1 MQNIFTISFCFDKII
16 VDKYRFKIHKRQF
29 IKNEKRVNT
38 KEKILI
44 IKFIEINI
52 GKEKRKMNKLK
63 SKKGITLV
71 ALVVTIVVLLILAGV
86 SINLVLGN
94 NGIIAKAKDAETKS
108 AEASQNDLKGM
119 NGLVSEMEG
128 VLNGNSGKTE
138 PETEPY
144 LPSDDFHYDTSTSVD
159 TGLVI
164 ADSNRN
170 EYVWVVVPRTTTVY
184 KTTGLGKTTFT
195 DADYMSI
202 ENDLKEYTKIYREST
217 SFTDTWYA
225 DDKNEGW
232 LSETEYAVLKNSML
246 KSVYENGGFYVGRY
260 EAGIDT
266 KTGTNRTSNT
276 DKNSDGK
283 YIMPSTTPVSK
294 ANAYP
299 YTYVTRTQAQNL
311 ASNVNSGTKTS
322 SLMFG
327 VQWDLVLAFM
337 HNKGN
342 IEDSTLT
349 SNSTTI
355 GNYYNSTFDLNRGKY
370 AQCGQLGNTWKN
382 FDSALDS
389 IVVSNETTGKMK
401 KTEQNS
407 YQNGILLT
415 TGGTEQSKV
424 MNIYDIAG
432 NVYEWTLE
440 KTPNTYEPCVTR
452 GGLFN
457 DTGSYRPAAEHGGS
471 SSGHSFYSIGFR
483 VSIF

>member
-1 MQNIFTISFCFDKII
+1 MK
-16 VDKYRFKIHKRQF
+16 
-29 IKNEKRVNT
+29 KN
-38 KEKILI
+38 
-44 IKFIEINI
+44 
-52 GKEKRKMNKLK
+52 
-63 SKKGITLV
+63 KGITLV

-128 VLNGNSGKTE
+128 ALAGNGGAGGSGTGTKVPAEATA
-138 PETEPY
+138 ETAPY
-144 LPSDDFHYDTSTSVD
+144 FPDNTFTKKEGTID

-164 ADSNRN
+164 QDASGN
-170 EYVWVVVPRTTTVY
+170 EYVWVVVPRTTAVY
-184 KTTGLGKTTFT
+184 ATTGLGKTTFT
-195 DADYMSI
+195 DADYRSI
-202 ENDLKEYTKIYREST
+202 ETDLKNYTST
-217 SFTDTWYA
+217 YVTTSGYSDTWYA

-232 LSETEYAVLKNSML
+232 LSETEYKTLKNSML

-266 KTGTNRTSNT
+266 TTGTNRTSNT

-283 YIMPSTTPVSK
+283 YTMPSTTPVTK
-294 ANAYP
+294 ADAYP

-311 ASNVNSGTKTS
+311 ASNVNSGDKTS

-337 HNKGN
+337 SKDKSK
-342 IEDSTLT
+342 ITDATILT

-355 GNYYNSTFDLNRGKY
+355 GNYHNSTFDLNRGKY
-370 AQCGQLGNTWKN
+370 AQYGQLGNPWKN
-382 FDSALDS
+382 FDSALGS

-401 KTEQNS
+401 KTEQSSDSNS
-407 YQNGILLT
+407 ILIT

-424 MNIYDIAG
+424 MNIYDVAG

-440 KTPNTYEPCVTR
+440 KASNTGLPCARR
-452 GGLFN
+452 GGYFN
-457 DTGSYRPAAEHGGS
+457 NTGSVVHASIRNGFSTEGS
-471 SSGHSFYSIGFR
+471 NFNFGFR
-483 VSIF
+483 VEIF

>member
-1 MQNIFTISFCFDKII
+1 M
-16 VDKYRFKIHKRQF
+16 
-29 IKNEKRVNT
+29 KNN
-38 KEKILI
+38 
-44 IKFIEINI
+44 
-52 GKEKRKMNKLK
+52 
-63 SKKGITLV
+63 KGITLV

-108 AEASQNDLKGM
+108 AEASQNDLIGM
-119 NGLVSEMEG
+119 NELAQQLEEQI
-128 VLNGNSGKTE
+128 NGSTGNGGKTE
-138 PETEPY
+138 PETVPY

-164 ADSNRN
+164 KDGSGN
-170 EYVWVVVPRTTTVY
+170 EYVWVVVPRTTAVY
-184 KTTGLGKTTFT
+184 ATTGLGKITFT
-195 DADYMSI
+195 DADYTSI
-202 ENDLKEYTKIYREST
+202 ENDLKEYTKTYRGST
-217 SFTDTWYA
+217 SYSDTWYA

-232 LSETEYAVLKNSML
+232 LTPGEYTELKNSML

-260 EAGIDT
+260 EAGI
-266 KTGTNRTSNT
+266 GTNRTSNT

-283 YIMPSTTPVSK
+283 YTMPSTVPVSK
-294 ANAYP
+294 ADAYP
-299 YTYVTRTQAQNL
+299 YTRVTRTQAQNL

-342 IEDSTLT
+342 IADSTLT

-370 AQCGQLGNTWKN
+370 AQYNKLGNPWNN
-382 FDSALDS
+382 FDSALGS

-401 KTEQNS
+401 KTEQSS
-407 YQNGILLT
+407 YSNGILLT
-415 TGGTEQSKV
+415 TGGTERSNV

-432 NVYEWTLE
+432 NVSEWTLE
-440 KTPNTYEPCVTR
+440 KASRTSDLCDFR
-452 GGLFN
+452 GGNFT
-457 DTGSYRPAAEHGGS
+457 DAGS
-471 SSGHSFYSIGFR
+471 SIAAASRHRGSADGSDSSIGFR
-483 VSIF
+483 VSLF

>member
-1 MQNIFTISFCFDKII
+1 M
-16 VDKYRFKIHKRQF
+16 
-29 IKNEKRVNT
+29 KNN
-38 KEKILI
+38 
-44 IKFIEINI
+44 
-52 GKEKRKMNKLK
+52 
-63 SKKGITLV
+63 KGITLV

-86 SINLVLGN
+86 SINLVLGD
-94 NGIIAKAKDAETKS
+94 NGIIAKAQEAKTKQ
-108 AEASQNDLKGM
+108 AEASENDLKGM

-128 VLNGNSGKTE
+128 ALAGNGGAGGSGTGTKVPAEATA
-138 PETEPY
+138 ETAPY
-144 LPSDDFHYDTSTSVD
+144 FPDNTFTKKEGTID

-164 ADSNRN
+164 KDANEN
-170 EYVWVVVPRTTTVY
+170 EYVWVVVPRSLYNNTNY
-184 KTTGLGKTTFT
+184 NLNNAKKPSSST
-195 DADYMSI
+195 DYANIEYCLQQYTATYRIDGWSDTHEADTDNVGWLTS
-202 ENDLKEYTKIYREST
+202 DEYTE
-217 SFTDTWYA
+217 
-225 DDKNEGW
+225 
-232 LSETEYAVLKNSML
+232 LKNSML

-266 KTGTNRTSNT
+266 TTGTNRTSIE
-276 DKNSDGK
+276 SQVDGK
-283 YIMPSTTPVSK
+283 YPVPTTAPVTK
-294 ANAYP
+294 ADAYP

-355 GNYYNSTFDLNRGKY
+355 GNYYNSTFDLDRGKY
-370 AQCGQLGNTWKN
+370 AQFGQLGNTWKN

-432 NVYEWTLE
+432 NVCEWTLE
-440 KTPNTYEPCVTR
+440 KTSNTYDQCVAR

-457 DTGSYRPAAEHGGS
+457 DTGSYRPAADHDGN